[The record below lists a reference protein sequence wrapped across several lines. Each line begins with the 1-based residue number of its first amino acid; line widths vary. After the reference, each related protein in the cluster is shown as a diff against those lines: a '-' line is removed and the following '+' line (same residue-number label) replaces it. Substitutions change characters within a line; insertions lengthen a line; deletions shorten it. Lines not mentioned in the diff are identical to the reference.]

1 MAVDKL
7 TQMDISINVN
17 EVFSFLPNQQHS
29 ESLNKKV
36 LFSMLS
42 LKCGVQTGTSW
53 MLVIIAIILF
63 LLTGLLFFSEIK
75 LSIFVLQ

>member
-1 MAVDKL
+1 MTVDKL

-42 LKCGVQTGTSW
+42 LKCGVQTGTS
-53 MLVIIAIILF
+53 
-63 LLTGLLFFSEIK
+63 
-75 LSIFVLQ
+75 